1 MRAYLDIETTNDQ
14 RISVIGIYR
23 HDLGTIQL
31 IDGGIN
37 DVAIYDALA
46 GCTVIV
52 TFNGSG
58 FDLPHIKKRMRV
70 NLLNDF
76 THSDLMYVCRK
87 HGLRGGLKKI
97 EADTGITRGT
107 AGITGIDA
115 PRLWHLFEMNHDQSA
130 LDVLLRYNQEDV
142 MNLHLLEA
150 HLGIVP
156 AEPVNPAIRRQ
167 FD

>member
-23 HDLGTIQL
+23 HDVGTIQL
-31 IDGGIN
+31 IDGGIH

-46 GCTVIV
+46 GCDVLV

-58 FDLPHIKKRMRV
+58 FDLPHINKRLRV
-70 NLLNDF
+70 NLLADF
-76 THSDLMYVCRK
+76 AHSDLMYVCRR

-97 EADTGITRGT
+97 EAITGISRDT

-115 PRLWHLFEMNHDQSA
+115 PRLWHQYETNHDQTA

-142 MNLHLLEA
+142 INLHLLEA

-156 AEPVNPAIRRQ
+156 AAPANPTVRRL
-167 FD
+167 FA